1 MQVNNLQQ
9 IIFSC
14 LAQLIFIGGFIM
26 TKRYYSTKLFHKYY
40 LNWIKLYKEDAVR
53 KVTLDKYYLTYRK
66 LLELAPTLHMN
77 ELNRQTYQQLLNKY
91 AETHERQTTLDFH
104 HHLKAALVD
113 ALDTGDIER
122 DPTRRA
128 IIKGIKPHPKKN
140 KFLNLYELR
149 LLLNDLNL
157 ESQINWDWF
166 ILLIAKTGLRF
177 AEALA
182 LTPQDFDYEKQFIM
196 INKSWNY
203 KEKIGHFQPTKNTA
217 SNRSVTVDW
226 QLMSQFKTLLK
237 ETTENEPFFVS
248 NGKQVFNSTINHLLA
263 DHCKAAGIP
272 VISIHG
278 LRHTHASLL
287 LYEGVSIASVAR
299 RLGHA
304 NTTTTQETY
313 LHIIEELKNKDSD
326 KILHHLSQL

>member
-1 MQVNNLQQ
+1 MPR
-9 IIFSC
+9 
-14 LAQLIFIGGFIM
+14 
-26 TKRYYSTKLFHKYY
+26 KYRSTKLFYKYY
-40 LNWIKLYKEDAVR
+40 LNWIHLYKDDAVR
-53 KVTLDKYYLTYRK
+53 TVTLDKYYLTYRK
-66 LLELAPTLHMN
+66 LRVLAPALHMN
-77 ELNRQTYQQLLNKY
+77 ELNRQTYQELLNRY
-91 AETHERQTTLDFH
+91 SETHEKQTTLDFH

-113 ALDTGDIER
+113 ALDNGDLER

-128 IIKGIKPHPKKN
+128 IIKGCTRHHKKS

-149 LLLNDLNL
+149 LLLNHLHL
-157 ESQINWDWF
+157 EQEINWDWF
-166 ILLIAKTGLRF
+166 ILLVAKTGLRF

-182 LTPQDFDYEKQFIM
+182 LTPQDFDFEKQLIV

-203 KEKIGHFQPTKNTA
+203 KEKVGHFQPTKNES
-217 SNRSVTVDW
+217 SNRSVITDW
-226 QLMSQFKTLLK
+226 KLMNQFRSLIQKK
-237 ETTENEPFFVS
+237 EDDWPIFVPHE
-248 NGKQVFNSTINHLLA
+248 KRVFNSTVNNLLEKYCYKL
-263 DHCKAAGIP
+263 DIP

-287 LYEGVSIASVAR
+287 LYDGVSIASVAQ